1 MIGTPTSGNTY
12 SVGETVEVQLDFEED
27 VTVLGRP
34 AIQLWM
40 VYSDNRI
47 GRISAGYVRGS
58 GTDKLVFSF
67 KVTQHPVHRLGR
79 LRVDTTRVYYAKS
92 GEGIKRK
99 SNNSDI
105 SIFLVS
111 RGYISPTDRRINGMN
126 SPATGKPTI
135 SGRVEAE
142 AGQYLEVSLD
152 DVEDA
157 NGVPDKAASV
167 SGWYGV
173 PSAGYGS
180 DYGPDGFATVTT
192 NYRMTWQR
200 VDADGFSNP
209 TEVWNPFTTY
219 KLTPADLGKRIR
231 VRVRFIDNKGSAE
244 EVVSDATPVVVSGA
258 FVVSFCDRT
267 PAVVD
272 AIVAAVSGVTDC
284 AEVTYAHLARIQS
297 LRLSGDALQS
307 SGLRTGDFT
316 GLTGLTRLSLSHSGL
331 TTLPPGVFDK
341 LTALTRLSFGFNTL
355 TTLPPGVFDK
365 LTALI
370 RLEMEGNAL
379 TALPPGV
386 FDKLTAADT
395 ARFVKQQP
403 DRPA

>member
-1 MIGTPTSGNTY
+1 MVPEEEAAGALLAAAPQAQAQDEERAAISMIGTPTSGNTY
-12 SVGETVEVQLDFEED
+12 LVGETVEVQLDFDED

-34 AIQLWM
+34 AIQLGM

-79 LRVDTTRVYYAKS
+79 LRAEHVRVYYAKS
-92 GEGIKRK
+92 GEGIKRE

-105 SIFLVS
+105 SNFTVAT
-111 RGYISPTDRRINGMN
+111 GYIAPTTRRINGMN

-135 SGRVEAE
+135 IGRVE

-152 DVEDA
+152 GVLDGVEDA

-192 NYRMTWQR
+192 NYGMTWQR

-219 KLTPADLGKRIR
+219 KLTPADVGKRIR
-231 VRVRFIDNKGSAE
+231 VRVWFIDNKGSAE
-244 EVVSDATPVVVSGA
+244 EVVSDATPVVVERGRSGA
-258 FVVSFCDRT
+258 VLTSRSVCSRT
-267 PAVVD
+267 PAVRD
-272 AIVAAVSGVTDC
+272 AIVATVLGVTDC
-284 AEVTYAHLARIQS
+284 ANVTRAHLESFQ
-297 LRLSGDALQS
+297 RLDIRVNALGT
-307 SGLRTGDFT
+307 SGLRTGDFA
-316 GLTGLTRLSLSHSGL
+316 GLSNCRAPPSVQSGCRASSSVRRPHADSRPSARHSSGHVL
-331 TTLPPGVFDK
+331 FP
-341 LTALTRLSFGFNTL
+341 AL
-355 TTLPPGVFDK
+355 
-365 LTALI
+365 
-370 RLEMEGNAL
+370 
-379 TALPPGV
+379 
-386 FDKLTAADT
+386 
-395 ARFVKQQP
+395 AR
-403 DRPA
+403 